1 MNLTPATLRLDLK
14 CGKGAISEG
23 EKCTKGPATK
33 VEPKSTSGSHAKG
46 KLSVAEIRKAPAS
59 LKQGGLTTGQKVIL
73 GAYALAGASTLY
85 QLRNQRQAYEEKF
98 SPAQRFKPFT
108 EDIGG
113 IKNVLQTM
121 VVKRDKT
128 AGPSLFGDVTFGTYN
143 SKDVVAKKIGNKGPV
158 GSAQIRLMEMNK
170 QISEKTADALVAAQ
184 KNLQV
189 NEVQAAQ
196 LAGKHGFGPKFVAAG
211 NNTLITEAARGRPL
225 ASQDRAMRYMQGKGQ
240 QELQQDPGRFFK
252 KALALQ
258 WRGFTKGT
266 ELSSTNKARI
276 VENLGRMHT
285 LGISHNDL
293 HPGNVFISSKGAEFI
308 DFGTSDRGGGAVASE
323 FVRLM
328 NKPRAGLQQVGGMG
342 YNLRTVNPAAYRSA
356 ESAIK
361 KTIGKRVGTL
371 TSADIQNA
379 LKKSKNSTTLESSLQ
394 RIVDDYY
401 LQLARGQR
409 TDAEGVPCGESH
421 IPRGHTC
428 HKRGLSP
435 TGKAVAAGLTAGVI
449 GAAFLHKGSRKAIL
463 GSPTALRRTAQRA
476 TTEVVHRVTAPKP
489 SMRFRGEALSNMR
502 PPSKTERLRTAAKT
516 ANQEAERAIAKAAQ
530 SEIERATAVGGAM
543 YKAGKATRASLRSG
557 MRTHN
562 LTVEKLRRRYEP
574 GYRKPRRDN
583 YIQHYAPVQLQP
595 PLRRDACWEGYVQ
608 AGMKRKG
615 KREVPNCVPASSGLG
630 KPRTQRDTEDGKKYA
645 KTVTNPETGRQNTV
659 RYGAKGYT
667 IAPGT
672 DKGDRYCARSFGDM
686 KSEGYNC
693 AGAERNTPLCL
704 SRAKWK
710 CSGKSSRRS

>member
-14 CGKGAISEG
+14 CGRGAISEG

-33 VEPKSTSGSHAKG
+33 VESKPASGSRTKNSP
-46 KLSVAEIRKAPAS
+46 SVAESRRAKAK
-59 LKQGGLTTGQKVIL
+59 LQQGGLTTSQKVIL
-73 GAYALAGASTLY
+73 GAYAVAGASTLY
-85 QLRNQRQAYEEKF
+85 KMRNMRKAYEAKF

-113 IKNVLQTM
+113 VKNVLQNMT
-121 VVKRDKT
+121 VRKDKA
-128 AGPSLFGDVTFGTYN
+128 AGPSLFGDVTFGTHKG
-143 SKDVVAKKIGNKGPV
+143 KDVVAKKIGGKGLA
-158 GSAQIRLMEMNK
+158 GSMQVLMM
-170 QISEKTADALVAAQ
+170 QRQGIITEKTSDALLKAQ

-225 ASQDRAMRYMQGKGQ
+225 ASQDRALRYMQGKGQ
-240 QELQQDPGRFFK
+240 QEMQQDPGKFFK

-308 DFGTSDRGGGAVASE
+308 DFGTSERGGGAVASE

-328 NKPRAGLQQVGGMG
+328 NKPRAGLQQAGGMG
-342 YNLRTVNPAAYRSA
+342 YNLRTVNPAAYKSA

-361 KTIGKRVGTL
+361 KAIGKRVGAL

-379 LKKSKNSTTLESSLQ
+379 LKKSKNAATLESSLQ

-401 LQLARGQR
+401 LQMARGQR
-409 TDAEGVPCGESH
+409 TDA
-421 IPRGHTC
+421 
-428 HKRGLSP
+428 
-435 TGKAVAAGLTAGVI
+435 ALTAGAI
-449 GAAFLHKGSRKAIL
+449 G
-463 GSPTALRRTAQRA
+463 
-476 TTEVVHRVTAPKP
+476 
-489 SMRFRGEALSNMR
+489 
-502 PPSKTERLRTAAKT
+502 RL
-516 ANQEAERAIAKAAQ
+516 
-530 SEIERATAVGGAM
+530 
-543 YKAGKATRASLRSG
+543 
-557 MRTHN
+557 
-562 LTVEKLRRRYEP
+562 
-574 GYRKPRRDN
+574 
-583 YIQHYAPVQLQP
+583 
-595 PLRRDACWEGYVQ
+595 DACWEGYVQ

-615 KREVPNCVPASSGLG
+615 KRRVPNCIPASSGLA
-630 KPRTQRDTEDGKKYA
+630 KPRKQQDTEDDKKYT
-645 KTVTNPETGRQNTV
+645 KQVRDPKTGRTRTV
-659 RYGAKGYT
+659 RYGAKGYR

-704 SRAKWK
+704 SRAKWR
-710 CSGKSSRRS
+710 CSGKTSRRDSALTPGKSSAW

>member
-1 MNLTPATLRLDLK
+1 MTLTPATLRLDLK
-14 CGKGAISEG
+14 CGRGAISEG

-33 VEPKSTSGSHAKG
+33 VESKPASGSRTKNSP
-46 KLSVAEIRKAPAS
+46 SVAESRRAKAK
-59 LKQGGLTTGQKVIL
+59 LQQGGLTTSQKVIL
-73 GAYALAGASTLY
+73 GAYAVAGASTLY
-85 QLRNQRQAYEEKF
+85 KMRNMRKAYEEKF

-113 IKNVLQTM
+113 VKNVLQNMT
-121 VVKRDKT
+121 VRKDKA
-128 AGPSLFGDVTFGTYN
+128 AGPSLFGDVTFGTHKG
-143 SKDVVAKKIGNKGPV
+143 KDVVAKKIGGKGLA
-158 GSAQIRLMEMNK
+158 GSMQVFMMQRQGI
-170 QISEKTADALVAAQ
+170 ITEKTTDALIKAQ

-225 ASQDRAMRYMQGKGQ
+225 ASQDRALRYMQGKGQ
-240 QELQQDPGRFFK
+240 QEMQQDPGKFFK

-266 ELSSTNKARI
+266 ELSSTNKARM

-293 HPGNVFISSKGAEFI
+293 HPGNVFISSKGAQFI
-308 DFGTSDRGGGAVASE
+308 DFGTSERGGGAVASE

-342 YNLRTVNPAAYRSA
+342 YNLRTVNPAAYKSA

-361 KTIGKRVGTL
+361 KAIGKRVGAL
-371 TSADIQNA
+371 TSSDIQNA
-379 LKKSKNSTTLESSLQ
+379 LKKSKNAATLESSLQ

-401 LQLARGQR
+401 LQTARGQR
-409 TDAEGVPCGESH
+409 TDA
-421 IPRGHTC
+421 
-428 HKRGLSP
+428 
-435 TGKAVAAGLTAGVI
+435 ALTAGAI
-449 GAAFLHKGSRKAIL
+449 G
-463 GSPTALRRTAQRA
+463 
-476 TTEVVHRVTAPKP
+476 
-489 SMRFRGEALSNMR
+489 
-502 PPSKTERLRTAAKT
+502 RL
-516 ANQEAERAIAKAAQ
+516 
-530 SEIERATAVGGAM
+530 
-543 YKAGKATRASLRSG
+543 
-557 MRTHN
+557 
-562 LTVEKLRRRYEP
+562 
-574 GYRKPRRDN
+574 
-583 YIQHYAPVQLQP
+583 
-595 PLRRDACWEGYVQ
+595 DACWEGYVQ

-615 KREVPNCVPASSGLG
+615 KRRVPNCIPASSGLA
-630 KPRTQRDTEDGKKYA
+630 KPRKQQDTEDDKKYT
-645 KTVTNPETGRQNTV
+645 KQVRDPKTGRTRTV
-659 RYGAKGYT
+659 RYGAKGYR

-704 SRAKWK
+704 SRAKWR
-710 CSGKSSRRS
+710 CSGKTSRRDSALTPGKLLAW

>member
-1 MNLTPATLRLDLK
+1 MTLTPATLRLDLK
-14 CGKGAISEG
+14 CGRGAISEG

-33 VEPKSTSGSHAKG
+33 VESQPASASRTKNSP
-46 KLSVAEIRKAPAS
+46 SVAESRRAKAK
-59 LKQGGLTTGQKVIL
+59 LQQGGLTTSQKVIL
-73 GAYALAGASTLY
+73 GAYAVAGASTLY
-85 QLRNQRQAYEEKF
+85 KMRNMRKAYEEKF

-113 IKNVLQTM
+113 VKNVLQNMT
-121 VVKRDKT
+121 VRKDKA
-128 AGPSLFGDVTFGTYN
+128 AGPSLFGDVTFGTHKG
-143 SKDVVAKKIGNKGPV
+143 KDVVAKKIGGKGLA
-158 GSAQIRLMEMNK
+158 GSMQVFMMQRQGI
-170 QISEKTADALVAAQ
+170 ITEKTTDALIKAQ

-225 ASQDRAMRYMQGKGQ
+225 ASQDRALRYMQGKGR
-240 QELQQDPGRFFK
+240 QEMQQDPGKFFK

-266 ELSSTNKARI
+266 ELSSTNKARM

-293 HPGNVFISSKGAEFI
+293 HPGNVFISSKGAQFI
-308 DFGTSDRGGGAVASE
+308 DFGTSERGGGAVASE

-342 YNLRTVNPAAYRSA
+342 YNLRTVNPAAYKSA

-361 KTIGKRVGTL
+361 KAIGKRVGAL
-371 TSADIQNA
+371 TSSDIQNA
-379 LKKSKNSTTLESSLQ
+379 LKKSKNAATLESSLQ

-401 LQLARGQR
+401 LQTARGQR
-409 TDAEGVPCGESH
+409 TDA
-421 IPRGHTC
+421 
-428 HKRGLSP
+428 
-435 TGKAVAAGLTAGVI
+435 ALTAGAI
-449 GAAFLHKGSRKAIL
+449 G
-463 GSPTALRRTAQRA
+463 
-476 TTEVVHRVTAPKP
+476 
-489 SMRFRGEALSNMR
+489 
-502 PPSKTERLRTAAKT
+502 RL
-516 ANQEAERAIAKAAQ
+516 
-530 SEIERATAVGGAM
+530 
-543 YKAGKATRASLRSG
+543 
-557 MRTHN
+557 
-562 LTVEKLRRRYEP
+562 
-574 GYRKPRRDN
+574 
-583 YIQHYAPVQLQP
+583 
-595 PLRRDACWEGYVQ
+595 DACWEGYVQ

-615 KREVPNCVPASSGLG
+615 KRRVPNCIPASSGLA
-630 KPRTQRDTEDGKKYA
+630 KPRKQQDTEDDKKYT
-645 KTVTNPETGRQNTV
+645 KQVRDPKTGRTRTV
-659 RYGAKGYT
+659 RYGAKGYR

-704 SRAKWK
+704 SRAKWR
-710 CSGKSSRRS
+710 CSGKTSRRDSALTPGKLLAW